1 MSNFVKRRGAMA
13 SKIPKL
19 MYYSYNT
26 NLNDWKLYMQK
37 KPTIAMWHRNFVS
50 WYRMYDT
57 GTRK

>member
-1 MSNFVKRRGAMA
+1 MA

-26 NLNDWKLYMQK
+26 NLNEWKLYMQK